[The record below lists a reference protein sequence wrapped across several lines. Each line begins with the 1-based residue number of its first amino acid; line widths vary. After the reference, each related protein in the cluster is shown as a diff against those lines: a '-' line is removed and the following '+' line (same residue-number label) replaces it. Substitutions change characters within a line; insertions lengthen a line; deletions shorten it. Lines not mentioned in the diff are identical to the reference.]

1 MNRDH
6 IKIVEFDMDGEKS
19 PAPATPG
26 AAAMNIVETDNDQK
40 DHRPRVATAKD
51 IGPIKIIEFDDD
63 APPAKSRAPEAGPE
77 APRKSR
83 APGRTVGPIK
93 IIEFDKEQ
101 DAYETV
107 GGAPKIKIM
116 EFD

>member
-1 MNRDH
+1 MNRDR
-6 IKIVEFDMDGEKS
+6 IKIVEFDMDDEKS
-19 PAPATPG
+19 TAPATPG
-26 AAAMNIVETDNDQK
+26 
-40 DHRPRVATAKD
+40 ATAKD

-63 APPAKSRAPEAGPE
+63 ATPAKFREPEVGPE
-77 APRKSR
+77 APRKSK
-83 APGRTVGPIK
+83 APRRTVGPIK